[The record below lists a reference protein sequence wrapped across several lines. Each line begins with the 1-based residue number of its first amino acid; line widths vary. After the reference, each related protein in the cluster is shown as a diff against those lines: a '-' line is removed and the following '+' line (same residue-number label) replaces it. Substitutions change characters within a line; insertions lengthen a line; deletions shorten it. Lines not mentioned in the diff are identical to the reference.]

1 MSEGLRNIAGKRAP
15 QRFGSLQAKPPLSGP
30 GQRIG
35 LLGGSFNPP
44 HDAHVLISEIARARL
59 GLDAVWWIVSPGN
72 PLKSHD
78 ELLPQSERIAFSR
91 AIAPQTWIKVTA
103 FEADL
108 PTAFTAAT
116 IAFLNHRFPDRR
128 FVWLMG
134 ADNLVSFHRWQDW
147 RSIAHSVPI
156 AVVDRPGHR
165 LKAMAAPSGLSYR
178 RSFVPE
184 RLAATLPNRKPPAW
198 TLLTG
203 QLSDLSSTAIRE
215 TKRQQ
220 TAK

>member
-1 MSEGLRNIAGKRAP
+1 MSLRA
-15 QRFGSLQAKPPLSGP
+15 RFGSIGAMPPQSGR
-30 GQRIG
+30 GQKIG

-44 HDAHVLISEIARARL
+44 HDAHVAISETARARL
-59 GLDAVWWIVSPGN
+59 GLDAVWWMVSPGN

-78 ELLPQSERIAFSR
+78 ELAPQPERIALCE
-91 AIAPQTWIKVTA
+91 AIAPQAWIKVTG

-108 PTAFTAAT
+108 ATAYTAAT
-116 IAFLNHRFPDRR
+116 VAFLKRRLPDRS

-134 ADNLVSFHRWQDW
+134 ADNLVTFDQWQDW
-147 RSIAHSVPI
+147 RLIANSLPI
-156 AVVDRPGHR
+156 AVVDRPGLH
-165 LKAMAAPSGLSYR
+165 LAAMSAPAAQSLR
-178 RSFVPE
+178 QSFVPE

-215 TKRQQ
+215 TKRHQ